1 MFWHMHEPIFKISLN
16 KLYNKQYLNMCV
28 TANQELV
35 DIWYSRGKGFDT
47 IVSQTCISIPFMLIQ
62 YRQDILYPGA
72 GLDTAERWDMYIP
85 LILV

>member
-1 MFWHMHEPIFKISLN
+1 
-16 KLYNKQYLNMCV
+16 MCV

-35 DIWYSRGKGFDT
+35 HFLRYSIQQGAGFGT

-72 GLDTAERWDMYIP
+72 GLDTAERRNMYIP
-85 LILV
+85 LMFGIAEGRP